1 MKDKNSLIGWLLI
14 GLVFVGFMVYNN
26 YTAKDRIEQQK
37 LEQAQAEVAQQKSD
51 SIAEVVAMEEA
62 KKVEE
67 ERTDSTNALFTAR
80 QGQPGETVIENNLL
94 RLTITNK
101 GAQLMRAELKDETYK
116 NQQGGRVVLFDGD
129 DSNLRLIFEGKED
142 NVLTDEYF
150 FTPKEVTEK
159 SVVLSL
165 PVADGSIDVS
175 YALEDD
181 SYVLDMDVQAQGLQ
195 GFFPAKTN
203 SMGIVWTENMRQQE
217 KGYSFENRYSTITY
231 RDTNGSTDELSASG
245 SDEEEDASDFD
256 SKLQWVA
263 FKTQFFSQILIA
275 DGNFS
280 VDRMESKQIPEVKE
294 EGATKYLKTYTAELN
309 STFDPAGKNPTNL
322 KLYIGPNRF
331 STLKEN
337 EALIVKGQ
345 ESSVKGQ
352 ELDLQSIV
360 YLGWPVIRWINRFVF
375 LYLFDWMTGW
385 GLNMGLVLLI
395 ITLIVKFAVFPLM
408 RKSYLSSANMRV
420 LRPKIDE
427 INAKYPN
434 KEDAMLKQQE
444 VMQLYS
450 QYGVSPMGGCLPM
463 VIQMPIWIALF
474 NFIPNAIEL
483 RGQSF
488 LWADDLSTYD
498 DVINWG
504 FNIWGIGDHLS
515 LFCVLWCLSTVANT
529 WISMRQQQAMAVSP
543 EQEQSMKMMRWMS
556 YIMPLVFFFSFN
568 SYSSG
573 LNYYYFVSGL
583 ITILMMWY
591 LRKTTDDSKL
601 LERLEARYKERKA
614 NPKKTSSMMERMQ
627 AMAAQ
632 QQEMLKKQQEAQQH
646 KK

>member
-1 MKDKNSLIGWLLI
+1 MNKDTIIGFVLIALVLIGFSWW
-14 GLVFVGFMVYNN
+14 NQPS
-26 YTAKDRIEQQK
+26 AEQIEAARLQ
-37 LEQAQAEVAQQKSD
+37 D
-51 SIAEVVAMEEA
+51 SIAAVQQEKAKQAQQAAAKAAAAAKVTDSIPSDTTTLFHAAKSGTSQQVVLKNA
-62 KKVEE
+62 KLELTLDTKGGVVRKAVIKDFKSIDGSENVTLFDAE
-67 ERTDSTNALFTAR
+67 DQNLNFMLAGKQDNIVTQDLYFTPSEQTDSTVTMTATAQNGGEVIMR
-80 QGQPGETVIENNLL
+80 YRLGQNYL
-94 RLTITNK
+94 
-101 GAQLMRAELKDETYK
+101 
-116 NQQGGRVVLFDGD
+116 
-129 DSNLRLIFEGKED
+129 
-142 NVLTDEYF
+142 
-150 FTPKEVTEK
+150 
-159 SVVLSL
+159 LSL
-165 PVADGSIDVS
+165 SFQTRGLAGLFPPSMKE
-175 YALEDD
+175 LE
-181 SYVLDMDVQAQGLQ
+181 ME
-195 GFFPAKTN
+195 
-203 SMGIVWTENMRQQE
+203 WTDHCRQQE

-294 EGATKYLKTYTAELN
+294 EGETKYLKTYTAELN

-345 ESSVKGQ
+345 SVKGQ

-474 NFIPNAIEL
+474 NFIPNYIEM
-483 RGQSF
+483 RGESF

-498 DVINWG
+498 DIINWG
-504 FNIWGIGDHLS
+504 VNVWGIGDHLS
-515 LFCVLWCLSTVANT
+515 LFCILWCVSTVINSI
-529 WISMRQQQAMAVSP
+529 ISQRQQQYAMTP
-543 EQEQSMKMMRWMS
+543 EQQQQMGMMKWMT
-556 YIMPLVFFFSFN
+556 YLMPVIFFFSFN
-568 SYSSG
+568 SYSAGLNWYYFISG
-573 LNYYYFVSGL
+573 LVS
-583 ITILMMWY
+583 ILMMWF
-591 LRKTTDDSKL
+591 LRKTTDDDELLRKL
-601 LERLEARYKERKA
+601 EKRHAERKA
-614 NPKKTSSMMERMQ
+614 NAGDKKKTSSIMERLQ
-627 AMAAQ
+627 AMQEKQLEILKQ
-632 QQEMLKKQQEAQQH
+632 QQENRK
-646 KK
+646 

>member
-26 YTAKDRIEQQK
+26 YTAKDRAEQQQQARK
-37 LEQAQAEVAQQKSD
+37 EAQVEQQRQD

-67 ERTDSTNALFTAR
+67 ERNDSTNALFAAR

-129 DSNLRLIFEGKED
+129 DSNMRLILEGKED

-150 FTPKEVTEK
+150 FTPKESTDK
-159 SVVLSL
+159 SVTLTL
-165 PVADGSIDVS
+165 PVADGCIDIS
-175 YALEDD
+175 YSLEDD
-181 SYVLDMDVQAQGLQ
+181 SYVLNMDVQAQGLQ

-245 SDEEEDASDFD
+245 SDKEEDASDFD
-256 SKLQWVA
+256 SKLKWVA

-275 DGNFS
+275 EGNFS

-309 STFDPAGKNPTNL
+309 SVFDPSGKNPTNL
-322 KLYIGPNRF
+322 KMYLGPNKF

-337 EALIVKGQ
+337 EAKIDGG
-345 ESSVKGQ
+345 EN
-352 ELDLQSIV
+352 LDLQSIV

-385 GLNMGLVLLI
+385 GINMGLVLLI

-434 KEDAMLKQQE
+434 KEDAMVKQQE

-450 QYGVSPMGGCLPM
+450 QYGVSPMGGCMPM

-488 LWADDLSTYD
+488 LWANDLSTYD

-504 FNIWGIGDHLS
+504 TNIWGIGDHLS

-556 YIMPLVFFFSFN
+556 YIMPLIFFFSFN

-573 LNYYYFVSGL
+573 LNYYYFISGL

-591 LRKTTDDSKL
+591 LRKTTDDDKL
-601 LERLEARYKERKA
+601 LERLEARFKERKD

-627 AMAAQ
+627 ALAAQ
-632 QQEMLKKQQEAQQH
+632 QQEILKKQQQ
-646 KK
+646 K

>member
-26 YTAKDRIEQQK
+26 YTAKDRAEQLQ
-37 LEQAQAEVAQQKSD
+37 QAQQEAQVEKAKQD
-51 SIAEVVAMEEA
+51 SIAEVTAMEEV
-62 KKVEE
+62 KKAEE
-67 ERTDSTNALFTAR
+67 EKTDSTNALFAAR
-80 QGQPGETVIENNLL
+80 QGQPGETVLQNNLL
-94 RLTITNK
+94 RVTISNQGGQVVRT
-101 GAQLMRAELKDETYK
+101 ELLDETYK
-116 NQQGGRVVLFDGD
+116 NQQGGHVVLFDGD
-129 DSNLRLIFEGKED
+129 DSQMRFIFEGKED
-142 NVLTDEYF
+142 NVLTDEYC
-150 FTPKEVTEK
+150 FTPKDVTDK
-159 SVVLSL
+159 SVTMSL
-165 PVADGSIDVS
+165 PVANGSIDIAYS
-175 YALEDD
+175 LTDD
-181 SYVLDMDVQAQGLQ
+181 SYVLNMDVQANDLQ

-245 SDEEEDASDFD
+245 SDKEEDAGDFD
-256 SKLQWVA
+256 SKLKWVS

-275 DGNFS
+275 EGTFS
-280 VDRMESKQIPEVKE
+280 ADRMESKQIPEVKE

-309 STFDPAGKNPTNL
+309 TEFDPTGKNPTNL
-322 KLYIGPNRF
+322 KLYLGPNKF

-337 EALIVKGQ
+337 EAKIAGG
-345 ESSVKGQ
+345 EG
-352 ELDLQSIV
+352 LDLQSIV

-385 GLNMGLVLLI
+385 GINMGIVLLL

-434 KEDAMLKQQE
+434 KEDAMQKQQE

-488 LWADDLSTYD
+488 LWAQDLSTYD

-556 YIMPLVFFFSFN
+556 YIMPLIFFFSFN

-583 ITILMMWY
+583 LSILMMWY
-591 LRKTTDDSKL
+591 LRKTTDDDKL
-601 LERLEARYKERKA
+601 LERLEARFKERKA
-614 NPKKTSSMMERMQ
+614 NPKKTTSMMERMQ

-632 QQEMLKKQQEAQQH
+632 QQEILKKQQQQ
-646 KK
+646 K

>member
-26 YTAKDRIEQQK
+26 YTAKDRAERQQ
-37 LEQAQAEVAQQKSD
+37 QAQAEAKVEQAKQD
-51 SIAEVVAMEEA
+51 SIAEAVAMEEM
-62 KKVEE
+62 KKAESE
-67 ERTDSTNALFTAR
+67 SNDSTNALFAAR

-94 RLTITNK
+94 RLTVTNK
-101 GAQLMRAELKDETYK
+101 GGQLMRAELKDETYK

-142 NVLTDEYF
+142 NVLSDDYYF
-150 FTPKEVTEK
+150 SPKEVTEK
-159 SVVLSL
+159 SVVLTL
-165 PVADGSIDVS
+165 PVADGSIDIS
-175 YALEDD
+175 YSLDDD
-181 SYVLDMDVQAQGLQ
+181 SYILNMDVQAQGLQ
-195 GFFPAKTN
+195 GFFPAKANT
-203 SMGIVWTENMRQQE
+203 MGIVWTERMRQQE

-231 RDTNGSTDELSASG
+231 RDTNGSTNELSASG
-245 SDEEEDASDFD
+245 SDEEEDASDYE
-256 SKLQWVA
+256 SKLEWVA

-275 DGNFS
+275 EGNFS
-280 VDRMESKQIPEVKE
+280 VDRMESKQIPEEKE

-309 STFDPAGKNPTNL
+309 SKFDPTGKNPTNL

-337 EALIVKGQ
+337 EAKIDGG
-345 ESSVKGQ
+345 SD
-352 ELDLQSIV
+352 LDLQSIV

-591 LRKTTDDSKL
+591 LRKTTDDNKL

-646 KK
+646 RK

>member
-26 YTAKDRIEQQK
+26 YTAKDRAEQLK
-37 LEQAQAEVAQQKSD
+37 LERAQAEVAQQKSD

-62 KKVEE
+62 KKVEA

-101 GAQLMRAELKDETYK
+101 GAQVMRAELKDETYK

-142 NVLTDEYF
+142 NVLSDDYYF
-150 FTPKEVTEK
+150 SPKEVTDK
-159 SVVLSL
+159 SVVLTL
-165 PVADGSIDVS
+165 PVADGSIDIS
-175 YALEDD
+175 YSLDDD
-181 SYVLDMDVQAQGLQ
+181 SYILNMDVQAQGLQ
-195 GFFPAKTN
+195 GFFPAKANT
-203 SMGIVWTENMRQQE
+203 MGIVWTERMRQQE

-231 RDTNGSTDELSASG
+231 RYTNGSTNELSASG
-245 SDEEEDASDFD
+245 SDEEEDASDFE
-256 SKLQWVA
+256 SKLEWVA

-309 STFDPAGKNPTNL
+309 STFDPTGKNPTNL

-337 EALIVKGQ
+337 EAKIDGG
-345 ESSVKGQ
+345 SD
-352 ELDLQSIV
+352 LDLQSIV

-591 LRKTTDDSKL
+591 LRKTTDDTKL